1 MLHRLLV
8 VVAALLA
15 AAPARAELR
24 LLDEPLRLAAALP
37 VGAPSAP
44 DLRALAVAT
53 DQQAGGET
61 KKPETETGEEK
72 KKPEEPG
79 MNFDLLGE
87 PAQPPP
93 PSADAK
99 TMRLRNTM
107 LKTHQAFGLGLLAL
121 QIATTTTGQLNYSDK
136 FAGGPNTNRY
146 KETHAILAYVNLG
159 VFVTTGALA
168 VFAPSP
174 PKTIDTGFDRVTL
187 HKISM
192 FTAFAGMAAQGVL
205 GVYTA
210 SREGYQNQS
219 TYATAHLAIG
229 YATLAAMLVGV
240 GAIVL

>member
-1 MLHRLLV
+1 
-8 VVAALLA
+8 
-15 AAPARAELR
+15 
-24 LLDEPLRLAAALP
+24 
-37 VGAPSAP
+37 
-44 DLRALAVAT
+44 
-53 DQQAGGET
+53 
-61 KKPETETGEEK
+61 
-72 KKPEEPG
+72 

-99 TMRLRNTM
+99 SMRLRSTM

-121 QIATTTTGQLNYSDK
+121 QVATTTVGQLNYNDK
-136 FAGGPNTNRY
+136 FSGGPNTNRY
-146 KETHAILAYVNLG
+146 KESHAILAYVNLG

-174 PKTIDTGFDRVTL
+174 PKTVDTGFDRVTL
-187 HKISM
+187 HKVSM

-219 TYATAHLAIG
+219 TFATAHLAIG